1 MNSRIVHCGSISEYL
16 LDEPFGLKNYT
27 NLRRTN
33 SSLKGFFIYNHLH
46 EIDSAEEQLVR
57 WIKDEKIKSV
67 EHVVDAFMSMLEDW
81 LNYMMDQI
89 ME

>member
-1 MNSRIVHCGSISEYL
+1 MNPLGQKLYQ
-16 LDEPFGLKNYT
+16 FKKN
-27 NLRRTN
+27 
-33 SSLKGFFIYNHLH
+33 KFIAQGFFIYNHLH

-67 EHVVDAFMSMLEDW
+67 EHVVDGFMSMPEDW